1 MIELEFDNTGVTS
14 LKYDYNDICKISP
27 RNNMN
32 RYDKA
37 LLYNDIKKSSEELE
51 EELELQEKE
60 RIQRQNKRL
69 RQMIKNVIFSND
81 RTIVFFDD
89 GTKVIVQCQ
98 PEDEFD
104 KEKGLAVAC
113 MKKLFENTNVFN
125 DVMRKWCND

>member
-1 MIELEFDNTGVTS
+1 MIGLELDSGVIMDNYTDVCT
-14 LKYDYNDICKISP
+14 LTQKDA
-27 RNNMN
+27 MT
-32 RYDKA
+32 RYEKA

-51 EELELQEKE
+51 KENKLQEKE
-60 RIQRQNKRL
+60 RIKSQNKRL
-69 RQMIKNVIFSND
+69 RQMIKKVIFSND
-81 RTIVFFDD
+81 RTIVLFDD

>member
-1 MIELEFDNTGVTS
+1 
-14 LKYDYNDICKISP
+14 
-27 RNNMN
+27 MN

-37 LLYNDIKKSSEELE
+37 LLYNDIKKASEELE

-60 RIQRQNKRL
+60 RVQRQNKRL